1 MLEDGYGKKK
11 DFKEGLQRLVVRF
24 CSVALKKEKS
34 HSLNKNILNNYVFR
48 KVLVFL

>member
-1 MLEDGYGKKK
+1 MLEDGDGKKK
-11 DFKEGLQRLVVRF
+11 DFTEGLQGLVVRF

-34 HSLNKNILNNYVFR
+34 HSLNKNILNNYVFM

>member
-1 MLEDGYGKKK
+1 MGMEKKK
-11 DFKEGLQRLVVRF
+11 DFKEGLQGLVVRF

>member
-11 DFKEGLQRLVVRF
+11 DLKESLQRLVVRF